1 MHTRRLGEG
10 PKILGESGNDE
21 GKGDRGRQPPN
32 KTPQV
37 CRSTSKHATPHGLAQ
52 GTKREGGTDQFGRR
66 GTFFKGDLISQ

>member
-52 GTKREGGTDQFGRR
+52 GTKREGGTEPPGKR
-66 GTFFKGDLISQ
+66 GKFF